1 MFGQLLLG
9 VAGNRGVRSLVT
21 GSSLSRP
28 VVARFI
34 AGDDVDA
41 ATAAVRALHGDGIA
55 VSLDRLGEDI
65 TEASQADET
74 VAGYRD
80 VVERLAAEG
89 LAAGNEISIKLS
101 ALGQGLGP
109 SGPRAATERAH
120 ALAELARAHGVDV
133 TVDMED
139 HTRVD
144 DTLET
149 VRALR
154 QDFPRTGCVL
164 QAMLR
169 RTEGDARDLA
179 VPGSRVRLV
188 KGAYNEPPEVAYPAK
203 ADVDKAYVRSLKV
216 LLDGGAYPMI
226 ATHDLRLVNLAESL
240 LQDRPEGT
248 AEFQM
253 LYGIRSG
260 EQLRLAR
267 AGHTVR
273 VYVPYGTDWYG
284 YFSRRLA
291 ERPANLAFFARS
303 LVAG

>member
-9 VAGNRGVRSLVT
+9 VAGNSGVRRLVT
-21 GSSLSRP
+21 GSTLSRP
-28 VVARFI
+28 VVARFV
-34 AGDDVDA
+34 AGDDVEA
-41 ATAAVRALHGDGIA
+41 ATRAVRDLAGGGIA
-55 VSLDRLGEDI
+55 ASLDRLGEDV
-65 TEASQADET
+65 TTPAQADET
-74 VAGYRD
+74 VAGYSELLD
-80 VVERLAAEG
+80 RLAAEG
-89 LAAGNEISIKLS
+89 LTAGNEISIKLS

-109 SGPRAATERAH
+109 DGPHRATERAR
-120 ALAELARAHGVDV
+120 ALVERAHAAGVDV

-139 HTRVD
+139 HTRVE

-154 QDFPRTGCVL
+154 EDFPRTGCVL
-164 QAMLR
+164 QSMLR

-179 VPGSRVRLV
+179 RAGSRVRLV

-203 ADVDKAYVRSLKV
+203 ADVDKAYVRCLRT

-226 ATHDLRLVNLAESL
+226 ATHDLRLVNLAEGL
-240 LQDRPEGT
+240 LEGRPAGS

-253 LYGIRSG
+253 LYGIRAP
-260 EQLRLAR
+260 EQQRLAR
-267 AGHTVR
+267 THAVR

>member
-41 ATAAVRALHGDGIA
+41 ATAAVRTLHGEGIA

-109 SGPRAATERAH
+109 TGPQRATERAH

-149 VRALR
+149 VRTLR
-154 QDFPRTGCVL
+154 RDFPRTGCVL

-203 ADVDKAYVRSLKV
+203 ADVDKAYVRCLKV

-226 ATHDLRLVNLAESL
+226 ATHDLRIVNLAEEL
-240 LQDRPEGT
+240 LQRHPGGS

-253 LYGIRSG
+253 LYGIRSQ
-260 EQLRLAR
+260 EQVRLAR

>member
-9 VAGNRGVRSLVT
+9 VAGNDGVRRLVT
-21 GSSLSRP
+21 GSILSRP
-28 VVARFI
+28 VVSRFV

-41 ATAAVRALHGDGIA
+41 AAGAVRDLAAQGIA
-55 VSLDRLGEDI
+55 VSLDRLGEDV
-65 TEASQADET
+65 TVPEQADET
-74 VAGYRD
+74 VAGYTELLD
-80 VVERLAAEG
+80 RLAGEG
-89 LAAGNEISIKLS
+89 LTSGNEISIKLS

-109 SGPRAATERAH
+109 DGPRRATERAR
-120 ALAELARAHGVDV
+120 LLLERAHAAGVDV

-144 DTLET
+144 DTLAT

-154 QDFPRTGCVL
+154 ADFPRTGCVL
-164 QAMLR
+164 QSMLR

-179 VPGSRVRLV
+179 RPGSRVRLV
-188 KGAYNEPPEVAYPAK
+188 KGAYNEPPEVAHPAK
-203 ADVDKAYVRSLKV
+203 ADVDKAYARCLRA

-226 ATHDLRLVNLAESL
+226 ATHDLRIVALAEEL
-240 LQDRPEGT
+240 LRDRQEGS

-253 LYGIRSG
+253 LYGIRSA
-260 EQLRLAR
+260 EQRRLAR
-267 AGHTVR
+267 DHTVR

>member
-1 MFGQLLLG
+1 VFGQLLLG

-21 GSSLSRP
+21 ASSLSRP

-34 AGDDVDA
+34 AGDDITA
-41 ATAAVRALHGDGIA
+41 ATAATRTLNGDGIA
-55 VSLDRLGEDI
+55 VTLDRLGEDI
-65 TEASQADET
+65 TEAAQADET

-80 VVERLAAEG
+80 LVGRLATEG
-89 LAAGNEISIKLS
+89 LADGNEISIKLS

-109 SGPRAATERAH
+109 TGPKAATERAH
-120 ALAELARAHGVDV
+120 TLAEHARAHGVDL

-149 VRALR
+149 LR
-154 QDFPRTGCVL
+154 TLRHDFPRTGCVL

-179 VPGSRVRLV
+179 AAGSRVRLV

-203 ADVDKAYVRSLKV
+203 ADVDKAYVRCLRI

-226 ATHDLRLVNLAESL
+226 ATHDLRIVKLAEEL
-240 LQDRPEGT
+240 LAGRDRDA

-253 LYGIRSG
+253 LYGIRPP
-260 EQLRLAR
+260 EQIRLAR
-267 AGHTVR
+267 AGHAVR

>member
-1 MFGQLLLG
+1 M
-9 VAGNRGVRSLVT
+9 T
-21 GSSLSRP
+21 GSTLSRP

-34 AGDDVDA
+34 AGDDVEA
-41 ATAAVRALHGDGIA
+41 ATQAVRDLTRDGIA
-55 VSLDRLGEDI
+55 VTLDRLGEDV
-65 TEASQADET
+65 TAPEQADET
-74 VAGYRD
+74 VTGYTQLLD
-80 VVERLAAEG
+80 RLAAEG
-89 LAAGNEISIKLS
+89 LGRGNEISIKLS

-109 SGPRAATERAH
+109 DGPRRATERAH
-120 ALAELARAHGVDV
+120 RLVERAHAHGVDV

-139 HTRVD
+139 HTRVE

-149 VRALR
+149 VRTLR
-154 QDFPRTGCVL
+154 ADFPRTGCVL

-179 VPGSRVRLV
+179 HAGSRVRLV

-203 ADVDKAYVRSLKV
+203 ADVDKAYVRCLKV

-226 ATHDLRLVNLAESL
+226 ATHDLRITALAEEL
-240 LQDRPEGT
+240 LASRPVGS

-253 LYGIRSG
+253 LYGIRAAD
-260 EQLRLAR
+260 QKRLAAR
-267 AGHTVR
+267 HTMR
-273 VYVPYGTDWYG
+273 VYIPYGTDWYG

>member
-1 MFGQLLLG
+1 VFGQLLLG

-41 ATAAVRALHGDGIA
+41 ATTAVRTLHDDGVA

-65 TEASQADET
+65 TDAGQADET

-89 LAAGNEISIKLS
+89 LAEGNEISIKLS

-109 SGPRAATERAH
+109 TGPARATERAH
-120 ALAELARAHGVDV
+120 ALVGHARAHGVDV

-144 DTLET
+144 DTLRT
-149 VRALR
+149 VRTLR
-154 QDFPRTGCVL
+154 EDFPRTGCVL

-188 KGAYNEPPEVAYPAK
+188 KGAYNEPPEVAHPAK
-203 ADVDKAYVRSLKV
+203 ADVDKAYVRCLKV

-226 ATHDLRLVNLAESL
+226 ATHDLRIVHLAEDL
-240 LQDRPEGT
+240 VRGRD

-253 LYGIRSG
+253 LYGIRSP